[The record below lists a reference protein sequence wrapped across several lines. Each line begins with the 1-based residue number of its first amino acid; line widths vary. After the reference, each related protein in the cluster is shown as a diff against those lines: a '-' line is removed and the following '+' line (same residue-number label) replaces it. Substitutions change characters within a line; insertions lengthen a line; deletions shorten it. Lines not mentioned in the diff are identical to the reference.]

1 MKTKEKFNE
10 YVLAWFSL
18 NKKPVKTIDTDEK
31 ILYEVD
37 MSIGPL
43 KLVDKIEL
51 SQERIDYWQDLEDE
65 NTKLLLLY
73 KRTNGQTGYV
83 EENVLFSCF
92 DDYPLQFS
100 FYKDGK
106 VEEYSNYLLKKLA
119 ESKQHV
125 FESYKMEI
133 LEKKVEILK
142 RFK

>member
-10 YVLAWFSL
+10 HVLAWFSL
-18 NKKPVKTIDTDEK
+18 NKKPIKTIDTDEK

-43 KLVDKIEL
+43 KLTDKIEL
-51 SQERIDYWQDLEDE
+51 SQERIDFWQDLEDE

-73 KRTNGQTGYV
+73 KRTNEQTGYT

-92 DDYPLQFS
+92 NDYPLQFS
-100 FYKDGK
+100 FYKNGK
-106 VEEYSNYLLKKLA
+106 VEEYSNFLLKKLA
-119 ESKQHV
+119 ESKQDI
-125 FESYKMEI
+125 FESHKVEI
-133 LEKKVEILK
+133 LEKKINILQ